1 MLSPAV
7 SVCNGGVDVEEK
19 ISSQGLQKNL
29 PKTNEVSDPA
39 AVSESSVITVSGND
53 VISSPGAVVAGDPVT
68 VVDGGTGNVVLVP
81 YAVSEE
87 SSSDLFPDYDT
98 YEAFMESPDLCLF
111 STPRSISSLTTP
123 FLVSGCLGI
132 HRKPFLF

>member
-1 MLSPAV
+1 M
-7 SVCNGGVDVEEK
+7 EEK

-81 YAVSEE
+81 YTVSEE
-87 SSSDLFPDYDT
+87 SSSDFFPVYDT
-98 YEAFMESPDLCLF
+98 YEAFMESPVYVTRYENELLSRLDFIQYALAIIVALLF
-111 STPRSISSLTTP
+111 LLI
-123 FLVSGCLGI
+123 F
-132 HRKPFLF
+132 KKK

>member
-1 MLSPAV
+1 M
-7 SVCNGGVDVEEK
+7 EEK

-87 SSSDLFPDYDT
+87 SSSDLFPGYDT
-98 YEAFMESPDLCLF
+98 YEAFMESPVYVTRYEYELLNRLEFIQYALAIVIALLF
-111 STPRSISSLTTP
+111 LLI
-123 FLVSGCLGI
+123 F
-132 HRKPFLF
+132 KKK